1 MTVSTISASKQPTR
15 RSTTTAAFASGDDV
29 TQQPFL
35 FEGATLPDAFHEAW
49 DACAQG
55 VSPVV
60 KILTVVQRGERW
72 TIHLAVNGKR
82 VVALDRDDVKQA
94 ARDLYAAA
102 HPMQ

>member
-1 MTVSTISASKQPTR
+1 M
-15 RSTTTAAFASGDDV
+15 

-35 FEGATLPDAFHEAW
+35 FVNATLPAAFLEAW
-49 DACAQG
+49 DACVHGA
-55 VSPVV
+55 SPVV